1 MSEDLFELELGPE
14 SDFEQLLD
22 ELDGGYGRAELAAM
36 LARCKELH
44 GELVDAEP
52 SPRRAEAHEAWEDR
66 MEALE
71 DLIDELADRL
81 ED

>member
-36 LARCKELH
+36 LARCK
-44 GELVDAEP
+44 
-52 SPRRAEAHEAWEDR
+52 
-66 MEALE
+66 
-71 DLIDELADRL
+71 
-81 ED
+81 